1 MENSLSGCT
10 NNYSKKE
17 LYELFGTDEKELSN
31 CMKCQNHIIVD
42 NGVVTCKYLNE
53 GDENDS

>member
-10 NNYSKKE
+10 NNYSK
-17 LYELFGTDEKELSN
+17 KELSN

-42 NGVVTCKYLNE
+42 NGVVTCKYFNE